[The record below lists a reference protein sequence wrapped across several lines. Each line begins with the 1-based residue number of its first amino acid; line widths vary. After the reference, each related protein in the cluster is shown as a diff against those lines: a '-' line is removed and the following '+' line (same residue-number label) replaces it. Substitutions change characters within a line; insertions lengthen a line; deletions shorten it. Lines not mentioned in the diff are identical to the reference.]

1 MFWPDVAG
9 KLPVVIH
16 RVPVL
21 VEESNCPAV
30 PPLPYESTKLLFKVR
45 VPLAVVF
52 CASTTSL
59 VKVLTPLTSKLS
71 LIEVAPLTV
80 NGPLRVLVPV
90 RVIASPLMVV
100 VPVKVDSPLT
110 AKELFKVVWAAV
122 TLKSVVIEVWE
133 LPSVNRFWLFT
144 HALPF
149 Q

>member
-1 MFWPDVAG
+1 MVFWPDVAG

-52 CASTTSL
+52 CATTTSL

-90 RVIASPLMVV
+90 RV
-100 VPVKVDSPLT
+100 DSPLT
-110 AKELFKVVWAAV
+110 AKALFRVVWEAV
-122 TLKSVVIEVWE
+122 TLRSVVIEVWE

-144 HALPF
+144 HVLPF

>member
-1 MFWPDVAG
+1 LVFWPDVAG

-52 CASTTSL
+52 CASTTSP

-90 RVIASPLMVV
+90 RV
-100 VPVKVDSPLT
+100 DSPLT
-110 AKELFKVVWAAV
+110 AKALFRVVWEAV
-122 TLKSVVIEVWE
+122 TLRSVVIEVWE

-144 HALPF
+144 HVLPF

>member
-1 MFWPDVAG
+1 
-9 KLPVVIH
+9 
-16 RVPVL
+16 VL
-21 VEESNCPAV
+21 LA
-30 PPLPYESTKLLFKVR
+30 VR

-100 VPVKVDSPLT
+100 VPVRVDSPLT
-110 AKELFKVVWAAV
+110 AKALFRVVWVAV

>member
-52 CASTTSL
+52 CASTTSP

-90 RVIASPLMVV
+90 RV
-100 VPVKVDSPLT
+100 DSPLT
-110 AKELFKVVWAAV
+110 AKALFRVVWEAV

>member
-1 MFWPDVAG
+1 MVVFWPDVAG

-16 RVPVL
+16 WVPVL

-30 PPLPYESTKLLFKVR
+30 PPLPYESTKLLFKVSVLLAVR

-52 CASTTSL
+52 CASTTSP

-90 RVIASPLMVV
+90 RV
-100 VPVKVDSPLT
+100 DSPLT
-110 AKELFKVVWAAV
+110 AKALFRVVWVAV